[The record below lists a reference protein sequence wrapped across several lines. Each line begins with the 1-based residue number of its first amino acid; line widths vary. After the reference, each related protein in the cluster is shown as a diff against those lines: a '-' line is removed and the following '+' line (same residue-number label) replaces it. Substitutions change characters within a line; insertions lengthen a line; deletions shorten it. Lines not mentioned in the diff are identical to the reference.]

1 MVWQAKSS
9 SSRAC
14 ESPSLPKV
22 LSPAEIADF
31 RDRLCDAAERMFADH
46 GAETVTIRQ
55 LAAAVGVSPMTPYRY
70 FADKEAILAAVRARA
85 FDRHAEVLEQAYAL
99 SPPNERA
106 AAIAD
111 AYVRFALDNPEAYKL
126 MFAITQP
133 NEANY
138 PDLVR
143 AGERSRRT
151 MMLQLKDEMAARL
164 IVGDPVLVAHVY
176 WAALHGPLMLHFAGK
191 LPKGLDART
200 LVFTLMATLDRGT
213 LQSGQSRMPAPEMA
227 PEGLSLDC

>member
-1 MVWQAKSS
+1 M
-9 SSRAC
+9 
-14 ESPSLPKV
+14 PKV

-31 RDRLCDAAERMFADH
+31 RDRLCDAAERMFDEH
-46 GAETVTIRQ
+46 GAEAVTIRQ

-85 FDRHAEVLEQAYAL
+85 FDRHAEQLEQAYARTA
-99 SPPNERA
+99 PEGRA
-106 AAIAD
+106 AAIAE
-111 AYVRFALDNPEAYKL
+111 AYVRYALENPEAYKL

-151 MMLQLKDEMAARL
+151 MTLQLEDEMGAHR
-164 IVGDPVLVAHVY
+164 VTGDPVLIAHTY

-191 LPKGLDART
+191 LPRELDIRV
-200 LVFTLMATLDRGT
+200 LVFSLLTTLDRGM
-213 LQSGQSRMPAPEMA
+213 RRAE
-227 PEGLSLDC
+227 